1 MGPRW
6 LLQAELSSKGESCL
20 WPGELPPWKLLPGT
34 GLPSLRRVWGGV
46 QSAVK
51 ARLQPQVLPSL
62 VLGLRE
68 GASKFSS
75 TLHSPLGIS
84 SP

>member
-6 LLQAELSSKGESCL
+6 LLQAELSSTGVL
-20 WPGELPPWKLLPGT
+20 PWPGELRTLEVVPWGWV
-34 GLPSLRRVWGGV
+34 PSLKRLRGGV
-46 QSAVK
+46 QAAVK
-51 ARLQPQVLPSL
+51 ARSQPQVLPSL